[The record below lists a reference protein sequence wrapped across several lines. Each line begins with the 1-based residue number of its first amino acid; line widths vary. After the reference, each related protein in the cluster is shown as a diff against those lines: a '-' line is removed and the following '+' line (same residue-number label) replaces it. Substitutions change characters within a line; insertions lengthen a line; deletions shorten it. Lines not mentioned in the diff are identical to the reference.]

1 MIGQAFKKNTRS
13 CIIATKGVMNPMLTD
28 FERKLAQIIRNDR
41 VLGRLTNIDDLRQRT
56 GHSAAEIETVIN
68 KLREMPESE
77 GGLK

>member
-1 MIGQAFKKNTRS
+1 
-13 CIIATKGVMNPMLTD
+13 MLTD

-56 GHSAAEIETVIN
+56 GHSTTEIEAVID
-68 KLREMPESE
+68 KLREMPKNE

>member
-1 MIGQAFKKNTRS
+1 MIRNLFKKNTRS
-13 CIIATKGVMNPMLTD
+13 CIITARGVTNQMLTD

-56 GHSAAEIETVIN
+56 GHSTTEIEAVID
-68 KLREMPESE
+68 KLREMPKNE